1 MRCDPPKLGTGFG
14 LKAGVYDDVEEVK
27 SKDVNGPNITSSDAT
42 SKESRKSVSNV
53 FDYDGCCLFSFIF
66 VGYVSLSSLHRTYD
80 RGSCTTFQAMH
91 VGFLSARKDRLDFS
105 DLPHLPYEN
114 RAENMRLPVQGTVF
128 VPPVREQKLVPG
140 KRGGVGQA
148 VNHGVHGNVEHVGS
162 WQLARLLYRGKGSLI
177 LICKPEAC
185 SFPSYSLSKTNGCNS
200 LPALFAEWAKVLAG
214 FIPPYCLHE
223 IVESFDNEA
232 CRTDK
237 AYPLLMCAGLFI
249 GTFSESLLTAYVQ

>member
-1 MRCDPPKLGTGFG
+1 MLPVQLHICR
-14 LKAGVYDDVEEVK
+14 
-27 SKDVNGPNITSSDAT
+27 I
-42 SKESRKSVSNV
+42 RKP
-53 FDYDGCCLFSFIF
+53 LF
-66 VGYVSLSSLHRTYD
+66 LRTYD
-80 RGSCTTFQAMH
+80 CGSRTTFQAIH
-91 VGFLSARKDRLDFS
+91 VGFLSARKERLDFS

-128 VPPVREQKLVPG
+128 VPPVPEQKLVPDKKG
-140 KRGGVGQA
+140 EVGQA

-177 LICKPEAC
+177 LNCTSEAC
-185 SFPSYSLSKTNGCNS
+185 SSRDIPLQNQSLK
-200 LPALFAEWAKVLAG
+200 LLLALFAEWAKVLAG

-223 IVESFDNEA
+223 IVQSFDNEA